1 MRRRF
6 RPRGLAAIHLIIG
19 SVVPATIAAQQGPE
33 PARRSFEVAS
43 VRANN
48 SEGRG
53 SFELS
58 PAGDRLTIRNTFLG
72 VMIMRAYN
80 IDETM
85 FTSPSPPLLRERFDI
100 DAKAAQPVSRG
111 EMMLLLQ
118 TLLVERFSLKFHR
131 ENKQVSGYAL
141 TIAKGGPKLKQHEG
155 ESAADCKHRRGA
167 AGQIIFENCP
177 LSDLVSANVL
187 FGMVGRRLVAD
198 ETGLTG
204 SYDFELNAS
213 WEIPANPRE
222 GRPEPRVINPD
233 APSVFTAVEH
243 QLGLKLEPKR
253 ISVDYFTVDQI
264 ARPSGN

>member
-1 MRRRF
+1 
-6 RPRGLAAIHLIIG
+6 LAT
-19 SVVPATIAAQQGPE
+19 VVAQQRPE

-43 VRANN
+43 VRANDN
-48 SEGRG
+48 EGRG
-53 SFELS
+53 SFDIS

-72 VMIMRAYN
+72 VMIMRAYD

-85 FTSPSPPLLRERFDI
+85 FTTPTPPLLRERFDI
-100 DAKAAQPVSRG
+100 DAKAAHRVSRG

-118 TLLVERFSLKFHR
+118 TLLLERFSLKFHR
-131 ENKQVSGYAL
+131 ETRQVSGYGL
-141 TIAKGGPKLKQHEG
+141 TIAKGGPKLKQHDG
-155 ESAADCKHRRGA
+155 EPAADCKHRMGA
-167 AGQIIFENCP
+167 EGQLIFANCP

-204 SYDFELNAS
+204 SYDFELMAS
-213 WEIPANPRE
+213 WEVPANPRE